1 MFKVLIVEDTPAE
14 ADVLR
19 GFLARYAAEK
29 DLELSVEVLGSALEF
44 IDARRVA
51 DLVLMDIDMPGINGM
66 EAAQIMRGYD
76 EQTPLIF
83 VTNLAQYAVRGYSVD
98 ALDFVVK
105 PVEYHDFAMRL
116 DRAVRIMG
124 RNARSTLALP
134 TQDGIAVVSHSDLL
148 FIDMLKHDVCYH
160 LVDGRVLHE
169 RGTMRATAE
178 KLGEDEFL
186 KMSSGCLVNMG
197 RITKIGAESVTVAD
211 GTELFFS
218 RSQKRAALE
227 RLSNFIGRSI

>member
-14 ADVLR
+14 AQVLQD
-19 GFLARYAAEK
+19 FLGRYAAEK
-29 DLELSVEVLGSALEF
+29 GLELNVEVLGSALEF
-44 IDARRVA
+44 IDTRRAA

-66 EAAQIMRGYD
+66 EAAQVMRGYD

-105 PVEYHDFAMRL
+105 PVEHHDFAMRL
-116 DRAVRIMG
+116 DRAVRIMT
-124 RNARSTLALP
+124 RNVRSTMALP
-134 TQDGIAVVSHSDLL
+134 TEDGIAVVSHSDLL
-148 FIDMLKHDVCYH
+148 FVDMLKHDVCYH
-160 LVDGRVLHE
+160 LADGRVLRE

-178 KLGEDEFL
+178 KLGKDEFVRV
-186 KMSSGCLVNMG
+186 SSGCLVNMG
-197 RITKIGAESVTVAD
+197 RVTRIGAESVTVAD

-218 RSQKRAALE
+218 RSQKRPGLE
-227 RLSNFIGRSI
+227 KLANFIGRSI

>member
-1 MFKVLIVEDTPAE
+1 MFKVLIVEDMPAE
-14 ADVLR
+14 AQVLQD
-19 GFLARYAAEK
+19 FLGRYAAEK
-29 DLELSVEVLGSALEF
+29 GLELNVEVLGSALEF
-44 IDARRVA
+44 IDTRRAA

-66 EAAQIMRGYD
+66 EAAQVMRGYD

-116 DRAVRIMG
+116 DRAVRIMI
-124 RNARSTLALP
+124 RNVRSTMALP
-134 TQDGIAVVSHSDLL
+134 TEDGIAVVSHSDLL
-148 FIDMLKHDVCYH
+148 FVDMLKHDVCYH
-160 LVDGRVLHE
+160 LAAGRVLRE

-178 KLGEDEFL
+178 KLGKDEFVRV
-186 KMSSGCLVNMG
+186 SSGCLVNMG
-197 RITKIGAESVTVAD
+197 RVTRIGAESVTVAD

-218 RSQKRAALE
+218 RSQKRPGLE
-227 RLSNFIGRSI
+227 KLANFIGRSI

>member
-29 DLELSVEVLGSALEF
+29 RLELNVETLGSALEF
-44 IDARRVA
+44 IEARRAA

-76 EQTPLIF
+76 AQTPLIF

-98 ALDFVVK
+98 ALDFV
-105 PVEYHDFAMRL
+105 A
-116 DRAVRIMG
+116 
-124 RNARSTLALP
+124 
-134 TQDGIAVVSHSDLL
+134 HSDLL
-148 FIDMLKHDVCYH
+148 FVDMLKHDVCYH
-160 LVDGRVLHE
+160 LADGRVLRE
-169 RGTMRATAE
+169 RGTMRATAQR
-178 KLGEDEFL
+178 LGEDEFV
-186 KMSSGCLVNMG
+186 KVSSGCLVNMG
-197 RITKIGAESVTVAD
+197 CVTRIGAESVTVAD

-218 RSQKRAALE
+218 RSQKKAALE
-227 RLSNFIGRSI
+227 RLANFVGRSI

>member
-29 DLELSVEVLGSALEF
+29 RLELNVETLGSALEF
-44 IDARRVA
+44 IEARRAA

-76 EQTPLIF
+76 AQTPLIF

-116 DRAVRIMG
+116 DRAVRIMT
-124 RNARSTLALP
+124 RNARSTIALP
-134 TQDGIAVVSHSDLL
+134 TEDGVAVVAHSDLL
-148 FIDMLKHDVCYH
+148 FVGMLKHDVCYH
-160 LVDGRVLHE
+160 LADGRVLRE
-169 RGTMRATAE
+169 RGTMRATAQR
-178 KLGEDEFL
+178 LGV
-186 KMSSGCLVNMG
+186 KVSSGCLVNMG
-197 RITKIGAESVTVAD
+197 CVTRIGAESVTVAD

-218 RSQKRAALE
+218 RSQKKAALE
-227 RLSNFIGRSI
+227 RLANFVGRSI

>member
-29 DLELSVEVLGSALEF
+29 RLELNVETLGSALEF
-44 IDARRVA
+44 IEARRAA

-76 EQTPLIF
+76 AQTPLIF
-83 VTNLAQYAVRGYSVD
+83 VTNLDQYAVRGYSVD

-116 DRAVRIMG
+116 DRAVRIMT
-124 RNARSTLALP
+124 RNARSTIAL
-134 TQDGIAVVSHSDLL
+134 TTEDGVAVVAHSDLL
-148 FIDMLKHDVCYH
+148 FVDMLKHDVCYH
-160 LVDGRVLHE
+160 LADGRVLRE
-169 RGTMRATAE
+169 RGTMRATAQR
-178 KLGEDEFL
+178 LGEDEFV
-186 KMSSGCLVNMG
+186 KVSSGCLVNMG
-197 RITKIGAESVTVAD
+197 CVTRIGAESVTVAD

-218 RSQKRAALE
+218 RSQKKAALE
-227 RLSNFIGRSI
+227 RLANFVGRSI